1 MDIYLDNSATTKPYK
16 EVIEEI
22 ARAMEEYYGN
32 PSSLHKIGLASE
44 KKLTEAREFLAKT
57 INTSKEEIY
66 FTSGGSES
74 NNLIIKG
81 LVKPGHH
88 VITTVFEHHSV
99 LMTYNELE
107 REGVKV
113 TYLNVDKNGQI
124 SLEELKNA
132 ICKDTVLVSIM
143 HVNNEMGAIQDLE
156 AIGRIIK
163 ENSSR
168 AKFHVDAVQS
178 YGKLDI
184 DVKKMNIDLLT
195 ASSHKIHGPK
205 GIGFS
210 YIKKGIIL
218 RSLIIG
224 GSQEGGFRGGTQ
236 NVPAIIGLKKAAEI
250 TFNNKEENN
259 NHVEELKKY
268 MVDRL
273 GEIDNI
279 RINSPIGEEFS
290 PYILNVSFNGIR
302 AEVLLHLLEDNNIYV
317 ATGSA
322 CTSRTSA
329 VKGSYV
335 IKSLGLRK
343 EEIESAI
350 RFSFSKFNTKEEIDR
365 VIEVLKSSLKF
376 LRRVRK
382 WIN

>member
-22 ARAMEEYYGN
+22 AMGMEEYYGN
-32 PSSLHKIGLASE
+32 PSSLHKIGLMAE
-44 KKLTEAREFLAKT
+44 KKINEAREFLART
-57 INTSKEEIY
+57 INSSKEEIY

-81 LVKPGHH
+81 LLKSGHH
-88 VITTVFEHHSV
+88 VITTAFEHHSV

-113 TYLNVDKNGQI
+113 TYLQVDKNGQI
-124 SLEELKNA
+124 SLEELKKA
-132 ICKDTVLVSIM
+132 ISKDTVLVSIM

-156 AIGRIIK
+156 AIGKIIK

-205 GIGFS
+205 GVGFS
-210 YIKKGIIL
+210 FIKKGINPK
-218 RSLIIG
+218 SLISG

-236 NVPAIIGLKKAAEI
+236 NVPGIIGLKKAAEI
-250 TFNNKEENN
+250 TFSSREENYKY
-259 NHVEELKKY
+259 VAALKKY
-268 MVDRL
+268 MIERL
-273 GEIDNI
+273 EEIDNI
-279 RINSPIGEEFS
+279 RINSPMGENFS
-290 PYILNVSFNGIR
+290 PYILNVSFIGVR
-302 AEVLLHLLEDNNIYV
+302 AEVLLHLLEDNNIFV

-322 CTSRTSA
+322 CTSKTSA

-335 IKSLGLRK
+335 IKSLGLTK
-343 EEIESAI
+343 DEVESAI
-350 RFSFSKFNTKEEIDR
+350 RFSFSKFNTKDEIDK
-365 VIEVLKSSLKF
+365 VIEILKSSLKF
-376 LRRVRK
+376 LRRVK
-382 WIN
+382 K

>member
-22 ARAMEEYYGN
+22 AMGMEEYYGN
-32 PSSLHKIGLASE
+32 PSSLHKIGLMAE
-44 KKLTEAREFLAKT
+44 KKLNEAREFLAKT
-57 INTSKEEIY
+57 INASKEEIY

-81 LVKPGHH
+81 LLKSGHH
-88 VITTVFEHHSV
+88 VITTAFEHHSV

-113 TYLNVDKNGQI
+113 TYLKVDKNGRI
-124 SLEELKNA
+124 SLDELKNS
-132 ICKDTVLVSIM
+132 ISKDTVLVSIM

-156 AIGRIIK
+156 AIGKIIK

-178 YGKLDI
+178 YGKLAI

-205 GIGFS
+205 GVGFS
-210 YIKKGIIL
+210 FIKKGINPK
-218 RSLIIG
+218 SLISG

-236 NVPAIIGLKKAAEI
+236 NVPGIIGFKKAAEI
-250 TFNNKEENN
+250 TFSSREENYKY
-259 NHVEELKKY
+259 VEALKKY
-268 MVDRL
+268 MIERL
-273 GEIDNI
+273 EEIDNI
-279 RINSPIGEEFS
+279 RINSPMGENFS
-290 PYILNVSFNGIR
+290 PYILNVSFIGVR
-302 AEVLLHLLEDNNIYV
+302 AEVLLHLLEDNNIFV

-322 CTSRTSA
+322 CTSKTSA

-335 IKSLGLRK
+335 IKSLGLTK
-343 EEIESAI
+343 DEVESAI
-350 RFSFSKFNTKEEIDR
+350 RFSFSKFNTKDEIDK
-365 VIEVLKSSLKF
+365 VIEILKSSLKF
-376 LRRVRK
+376 LRRVK
-382 WIN
+382 K